1 MDEFLQ
7 KIYLGQVKQE
17 CERCFQAIHAMNAIM
32 NKQFEDDFFQPALDL
47 IHHAAAVSRIFWPP
61 GGRNKQNTKRAQR
74 RGQFLR
80 DLLVIPAGHAV
91 QNRSLRDHFEHFDE
105 RLDDWAE
112 TSKNRNIVFRFIG
125 SRNAIG
131 GSAIQDSDIIH
142 HFDPQTKVFSFR
154 GEKFDVQ
161 ALAHGLDD
169 IFKKA
174 TEKLEE
180 LEANKRFQPTAK
192 GGG

>member
-7 KIYLGQVKQE
+7 RIYLDQVKQE
-17 CERCFQAIHAMNAIM
+17 CERCFQAIQTMNAIL
-32 NKQFEDDFFQPALDL
+32 NGQLEGDFFQPALEL

-61 GGRNKQNTKRAQR
+61 CSRNKISHKRAQR

-80 DLLVIPAGHAV
+80 DLLVISTGHAV

-125 SRNAIG
+125 PRGAIG
-131 GSAIQDSDIIH
+131 GSAIQDSDIIYH
-142 HFDPQTKVFSFR
+142 YDPQTKVFSFR

-161 ALAHGLDD
+161 MLAQGLDD
-169 IFKKA
+169 IFKKV
-174 TEKLEE
+174 TDKLAE
-180 LEANKRFQPTAK
+180 LETNKRF
-192 GGG
+192 